1 MAQPDDHSAS
11 RRTQLERLVYGAGA
25 SEEERAAAER
35 ELAALRRRDAG
46 ADAPAGSDGPPDP
59 DAPEGSD
66 APPAPRAASD
76 AAPAPAPDAAP
87 RAWYRS
93 RTLLVAASAAVFG
106 LLLGGLVGWQLSR
119 AAAATGTNGV
129 PVAGSGAEAMLQRPV
144 DFDDR
149 PALFDAESG
158 IDRDS
163 LRRIATSDGGGE
175 RADRG
180 VAAYGARSTDGR
192 ELCLAVVWERMGG
205 GGIACTSGGRIPPNG
220 LAIEMGTSDPTAP
233 NGILTLRATWFAD
246 GTVQLGI
253 PLL

>member
-1 MAQPDDHSAS
+1 MAQPDPSAS
-11 RRTQLERLVYGAGA
+11 RRAQLERLVYGAGA
-25 SEEERAAAER
+25 SEEERAAAEH
-35 ELAALRRRDAG
+35 ELTALRRRDAG
-46 ADAPAGSDGPPDP
+46 ADAPAGSDAPRDA
-59 DAPEGSD
+59 DAPAG
-66 APPAPRAASD
+66 SD
-76 AAPAPAPDAAP
+76 AAPAPGAASDTVPAPSPDPAP

-93 RTLLVAASAAVFG
+93 RALLVAASAAVFG

-119 AAAATGTNGV
+119 TAIVESGLGT
-129 PVAGSGAEAMLQRPV
+129 PIAGSGAEALLLRSA

-149 PALFDAESG
+149 PSVFDAESG

-205 GGIACTSGGRIPPNG
+205 GGAACTSGGRIPPNG
-220 LAIEMGTSDPTAP
+220 LTMEMGTSDPTAP
-233 NGILTLRATWFAD
+233 NGILALRATWFAD